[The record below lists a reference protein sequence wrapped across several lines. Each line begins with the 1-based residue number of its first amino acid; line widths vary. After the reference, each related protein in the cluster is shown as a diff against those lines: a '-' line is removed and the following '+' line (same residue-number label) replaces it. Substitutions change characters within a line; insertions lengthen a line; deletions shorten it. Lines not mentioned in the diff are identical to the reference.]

1 MKEITHDLNHD
12 STFYCTHNQF
22 CVQEYKVN
30 VYSTWDVYKFESLFK
45 NFIPIHSWKFF
56 VRQFFDQF
64 SWFKITIKVSKWHK
78 NGMNSIKMIK
88 PSFTRNWSYKH
99 SDLFLRNS
107 FRKFTTIF
115 LGIPN
120 GISLHL
126 FTRMTKIYRLHRIQ
140 NMTLQFSNEYL
151 YFRSLC
157 NYIKKSQNQT
167 HLSVTFLNDG

>member
-1 MKEITHDLNHD
+1 MIQHFTAHTINFVCKSIRSMFIVLGMCISLNPSSKISFQFTAGNSLSANFSINFRDLKLH
-12 STFYCTHNQF
+12 
-22 CVQEYKVN
+22 
-30 VYSTWDVYKFESLFK
+30 
-45 NFIPIHSWKFF
+45 
-56 VRQFFDQF
+56 
-64 SWFKITIKVSKWHK
+64 TIKVSKWHK

-107 FRKFTTIF
+107 FREFTTIF

-157 NYIKKSQNQT
+157 NYIKSQNQT
-167 HLSVTFLNDG
+167 HLSVTLLNDG